1 MIKITDLKKEYR
13 IDDKSFLALDGINIE
28 FPSVQ
33 FVSILGPSGC
43 GKTTLLNC
51 IGGLDT
57 FNSGDITIDSIS
69 LKEISEKEKD
79 SYRNNYI
86 GFVFQNYY
94 LIPQLTLLDNIKIAL
109 SVRDYSKEEIETK
122 AIEAIDAV
130 GMIKY
135 KNKRPNQISGGQA
148 QRIAIARA
156 IVNDPKVIIADEPTG
171 ALDSLTSDSIMAL
184 LKSLSKD
191 RLVIMVTHNEDLAD
205 KYSDRIIR
213 LKDGKIIDDSASK
226 SKIEAQ
232 SFIKELKKS
241 KLSFKMRL
249 KLALKNILSR
259 KTKTILTAIAN
270 SFGMIGIGFFLAIN
284 LGFSNY
290 SNNLSTASATS
301 LPVVVSAFNRETSSE
316 NFSEVNASEEYP
328 NADEI
333 YPSISVSSQY
343 SYTYNNFT
351 SKYLSYLDSLIDEGI
366 VREYIMSY
374 GNDYSFNLATS
385 FPDSLDNEDE
395 GGYDLVETS
404 VTSYNYYAYQAS
416 LPYNIFHVLYGD
428 LDQYDL
434 IEGNLPTDDNEL
446 VLVVNKY
453 NAVSF
458 NILRNLGFYNMND
471 KEEDVKDSDSKTKV
485 KPIKFSDVIGKT
497 YKVFSDDELYY
508 ESEIKIREDGLG
520 YTKEIP
526 TYTQN
531 ELTDTFYSSFGK
543 ELKITGIIRPKKT
556 SPLTI
561 LAPAL
566 CYLPSLQNTLVNQN
580 KTSSIAN
587 TIRNNLVFDKKN
599 SYLDFYS
606 EINKVIQDYRNS
618 KSSILPTS
626 EMNTIFNKYFYYIP
640 YEDVTY
646 YYTGYST
653 FLSDAKKHGA
663 KLIDDELLGK
673 DLSDENILNQQ
684 LTKMY
689 DAYIDGDYKSLY
701 DTLISML
708 AYANAYSSI
717 TALVIFPVDLPSRS
731 ALLEKLDEFNTIDG
745 NSNHAMVEEERVSYV
760 SENANS
766 MLEEVGQMISLT
778 SMILIIFAIISL
790 IVSSSMTALLTS
802 NNVLERKKEIGLLRS
817 LGSRKKDV
825 ALLFLSETLIVGI
838 LSGLLGSLMTYILS
852 IPINWMI
859 NYYYSYYNVGTICC
873 FTWYHVFIILGIAIL
888 ISVIAS
894 LIPSI
899 KASKENPV
907 DALRSE

>member
-1 MIKITDLKKEYR
+1 MIKITNLKKIYSDNE
-13 IDDKSFLALDGINIE
+13 KSFVALNDINLD
-28 FPSVQ
+28 FPSIQ

-51 IGGLDT
+51 IGGLDSFT
-57 FNSGDITIDSIS
+57 SGDIEIDGLS
-69 LKEISEKEKD
+69 LKEMTEAQKN

-94 LIPQLTLLDNIKIAL
+94 LIPQLSLIDNIKIAL
-109 SVRDYSKEEIETK
+109 SVRDYPKEEIEKK
-122 AIEAIDAV
+122 AIEAIKLV
-130 GMIKY
+130 SMEEF
-135 KNKRPNQISGGQA
+135 KNKKPNQISGGQA

-156 IVNDPKVIIADEPTG
+156 LVNNPKVIIADEPTG
-171 ALDSLTSDSIMAL
+171 ALDSNNSDSIMSL

-191 RLVIMVTHNEDLAD
+191 RLVIMVTHNNELAK
-205 KYSDRIIR
+205 KYSDRIIN
-213 LKDGKIIDDSASK
+213 LKDGEITSDTTFSTT
-226 SKIEAQ
+226 IE
-232 SFIKELKKS
+232 SNNVTKELKKS
-241 KLSFKMRL
+241 KLSFLMRL
-249 KLALKNILSR
+249 RIAFKNILSR

-301 LPVVVSAFNRETSSE
+301 LPVVVTAFNRETSSE
-316 NFSEVNASEEYP
+316 NFSSVNASEEYP
-328 NADEI
+328 NTDEI

-351 SKYLSYLDSLIDEGI
+351 SKYLSYLDSLIDDGI
-366 VREYIMSY
+366 VREYILSY

-385 FPDSLDNEDE
+385 FPNSLDNEDKGE
-395 GGYDLVETS
+395 LDLVETTI
-404 VTSYNYYAYQAS
+404 TSYNYYAYQAS

-428 LDQYDL
+428 LNQYDL
-434 IEGNLPTDDNEL
+434 IEGDLPKNDDEL

-453 NAVSF
+453 NAIGF

-471 KEEDVKDSDSKTKV
+471 KEEDVKDTSSSKKV
-485 KPIKFSDVIGKT
+485 KPIKFSDVIGKK

-508 ESEIKIREDGLG
+508 ESEIKKRTDGLG
-520 YTKEIP
+520 YAKNIQ
-526 TYTQN
+526 TYKQN
-531 ELTDTFYSSFGK
+531 ELTDDFYSTHGK

-566 CYLPSLQNTLVNQN
+566 CYLPSLQKTLVSQN
-580 KTSSIAN
+580 ESSSIAAN
-587 TIRNNLVFDKKN
+587 IKSNLVFDNKN
-599 SYLDFYS
+599 SYLDFFS
-606 EINKVIQDYRNS
+606 DINKVITDYQNS
-618 KSSILPTS
+618 TSNILPTS
-626 EMNTIFNKYFYYIP
+626 ELNTIFNKYFYYIP

-653 FLSDAKKHGA
+653 FLSDSRKHGA
-663 KLIDDELLGK
+663 NLIDDALLGK
-673 DLSDENILNQQ
+673 DLSDEEILNQQ
-684 LTKMY
+684 LSEIET
-689 DAYIDGDYKSLY
+689 AYLNDDYETLY
-701 DTLISML
+701 DTVISLL

-717 TALVIFPVDLPSRS
+717 TALVIFPIDLPSRS
-731 ALLEKLDEFNTIDG
+731 ILLEKLDEFNTIDG
-745 NSNHAMVEEERVSYV
+745 NTNHATVEEEKVSYV
-760 SENANS
+760 SENSNS

-778 SMILIIFAIISL
+778 SMILMIFAAVSL

-825 ALLFLSETLIVGI
+825 ALLFLYETLIVGI

-852 IPINWMI
+852 FPINAMI

-873 FTWYHVFIILGIAIL
+873 FTWYHVFIILGISLI